1 MMDERKISKKKRF
14 FGYLLP
20 NNTLSLSI
28 IGIFSALICILT
40 MIISIP
46 IPATQGFIN
55 IGDAGVMITGMIFGP
70 IIGGIAGG
78 VGSSLADIF
87 LGYTIYAPAT
97 LVIKGLEGFLVG
109 LIADPKKK
117 ISRINYKDIFAV
129 IIGGITMSF
138 GYFLYEIFL
147 FGVSGALYE
156 IFLNL
161 IFQFGLGAIIAILF
175 VIPMRK
181 NVTDNLPYVFDK
193 IFLLENFY
201 LRSNIIFRY
210 NLKFLTEKWW
220 LIHILIWIIL
230 FSILGSVGAIT
241 AAAAFVFIGEKY
253 QKILI
258 PLLISF
264 AIGVLLAAALLG
276 LIPEAIEGLGGR
288 ADLIMPYVLGG
299 IIVFFFMEKIII
311 WRNCRNKECEVHS
324 HASGPI
330 ILIGDSLHNL
340 TDGIVI
346 AAAFLT
352 DPTLGIGAGLTIL
365 VHELAHETGD
375 FGILLHSGYTKKK
388 AFLYNIIS
396 SSTTI
401 PAAIIG
407 FFVIGALTTQHTDL
421 KYSMRQLLMIITG
434 ILLIILLL
442 ALGGH

>member
-193 IFLLENFY
+193 IFLLEN
-201 LRSNIIFRY
+201 S
-210 NLKFLTEKWW
+210 
-220 LIHILIWIIL
+220 
-230 FSILGSVGAIT
+230 
-241 AAAAFVFIGEKY
+241 
-253 QKILI
+253 
-258 PLLISF
+258 
-264 AIGVLLAAALLG
+264 
-276 LIPEAIEGLGGR
+276 
-288 ADLIMPYVLGG
+288 
-299 IIVFFFMEKIII
+299 ME
-311 WRNCRNKECEVHS
+311 
-324 HASGPI
+324 
-330 ILIGDSLHNL
+330 
-340 TDGIVI
+340 
-346 AAAFLT
+346 
-352 DPTLGIGAGLTIL
+352 
-365 VHELAHETGD
+365 
-375 FGILLHSGYTKKK
+375 
-388 AFLYNIIS
+388 
-396 SSTTI
+396 
-401 PAAIIG
+401 
-407 FFVIGALTTQHTDL
+407 
-421 KYSMRQLLMIITG
+421 
-434 ILLIILLL
+434 
-442 ALGGH
+442 